1 MTTKQMNGSLHKKEN
16 MIDNVR
22 KKNKENY
29 ICEQDQENRTFT
41 TAFKDYE
48 RRTRFVKKTKEK
60 RHKKINGAVDILH
73 ADGMWTTTERVDSEL
88 GKIK

>member
-60 RHKKINGAVDILH
+60 RHKRSMVLLIFYTQMACGQQRKE
-73 ADGMWTTTERVDSEL
+73 WTRNWE
-88 GKIK
+88 K